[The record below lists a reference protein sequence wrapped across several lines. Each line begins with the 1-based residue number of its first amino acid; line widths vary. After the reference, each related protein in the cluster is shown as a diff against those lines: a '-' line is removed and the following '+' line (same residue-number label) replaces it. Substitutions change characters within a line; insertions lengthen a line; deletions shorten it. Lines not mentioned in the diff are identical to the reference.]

1 MSGDE
6 PDAASEH
13 TDAVIETD
21 IQLARFSGVPSLHA
35 FEAANYRLGL
45 AMEAMDAD
53 DRSIGTTI
61 RAVCVGAAGVDF
73 WLGEAGRP
81 APDGF
86 SLSVDGKAWH
96 AAHDMSAP
104 QAGGVRPFLPIVLPI
119 GEDQDGTWMI
129 PLTRGGCL
137 PLVGEESDDL
147 WRAAR
152 RVQEAWAWADLVVV
166 TEDPMVVA
174 REVALLDHDD
184 PSADDVEVLF
194 FGDPASLSDAQR
206 TRVAIVSASVAAP
219 SDVTVLVDR
228 NAASIHPLGR
238 TVLPHLMRPETS
250 ALVDQLVTPPPH
262 VERAQPPEGE
272 HADAAFGPPGE
283 IRHAATEQAS
293 ASVAGRR
300 WRTPGDP
307 GPRRSRLHARS
318 RNGHGA
324 VAHADAATGRT
335 ERGDRAQPGP
345 TRHRACGI
353 PRPPRRWGG
362 DQ

>member
-6 PDAASEH
+6 PDAASDH

-35 FEAANYRLGL
+35 FEAANLRLGL

-61 RAVCVGAAGVDF
+61 RVVCVGAAGVDF

-96 AAHDMSAP
+96 ADHDMSAP

-129 PLTRGGCL
+129 PLKRGGCL

-206 TRVAIVSASVAAP
+206 TRVAIVSASGAAP

-262 VERAQPPEGE
+262 VERAQPPDGE

-283 IRHAATEQAS
+283 IRHADASRQARCRRATVEN
-293 ASVAGRR
+293 AGRSR
-300 WRTPGDP
+300 PTPVP
-307 GPRRSRLHARS
+307 SPCPIPERSWCGCS
-318 RNGHGA
+318 R
-324 VAHADAATGRT
+324 
-335 ERGDRAQPGP
+335 
-345 TRHRACGI
+345 RHRD
-353 PRPPRRWGG
+353 WK
-362 DQ
+362 D